1 MSSPQLQQHSGDA
14 NGGNRF
20 LSVTRIYSDE
30 NGESK
35 FGSFRIRM
43 KGSGII
49 MTSAFS
55 EEVVLTGQAL

>member
-1 MSSPQLQQHSGDA
+1 MSSPQLSGDA

-43 KGSGII
+43 KGSGI
-49 MTSAFS
+49 SVL
-55 EEVVLTGQAL
+55 VVLGDN